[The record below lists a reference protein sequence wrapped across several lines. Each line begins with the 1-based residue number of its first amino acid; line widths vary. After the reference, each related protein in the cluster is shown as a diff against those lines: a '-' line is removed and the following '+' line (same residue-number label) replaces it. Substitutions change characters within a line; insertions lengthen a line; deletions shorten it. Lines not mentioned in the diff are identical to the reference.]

1 MADFEGGEVAV
12 VDAGFEGVGV
22 DGFAEVGV
30 GVGVLSAFWGGGEA
44 ELDGWGEVV
53 EDAAPGAFVGG
64 SAAMAFVDD
73 DEVEEVGGVVVEFW
87 GGFGFAQLPGVGGH
101 EGLEDGEE
109 DAAVFGDATFF
120 ADFVGVDAHKGVFGK
135 GTEGVV
141 GLVGKDVTIGQKQ
154 YPRVT
159 LGLLAKVP
167 AALEEFPGELE
178 GDEGFACACGHGE
191 EDAGLALIDGF
202 EDVLD
207 RVMLVVAG
215 FPGATAIFKGDK
227 GKTIAPEIFL
237 AEGEVPECFGGG
249 VLGDVGF
256 GSGLPIDLVDAASVG
271 GVGEAGFEFFGVV
284 FGLGD
289 ALGVGEVSFFGFDD
303 SEFFAFV
310 DEYVVG
316 VFGGGAFAVAEEATG
331 GDNFAANPAM
341 FNGAPA

>member
-12 VDAGFEGVGV
+12 VDARFEGVGV
-22 DGFAEVGV
+22 GFSEVGV
-30 GVGVLSAFWGGGEA
+30 GVGVVVAFWGGGET

-53 EDAAPGAFVGG
+53 EDA
-64 SAAMAFVDD
+64 
-73 DEVEEVGGVVVEFW
+73 EVEEVGGVVVEFW
-87 GGFGFAQLPGVGGH
+87 GRIACFVLSGH
-101 EGLEDGEE
+101 ESLEDGEE

-120 ADFVGVDAHKGVFGK
+120 ADFVGVDAYKGVFGE
-135 GTEGVV
+135 GTEGFV

-178 GDEGFACACGHGE
+178 GDEGFACACGHGQ
-191 EDAGLALIDGF
+191 EDAGLVLIDGF
-202 EDVLD
+202 EGVFD
-207 RVMLVVAG
+207 RVVLVVAG
-215 FPGATAIFKGDK
+215 FPGAAAVFKG
-227 GKTIAPEIFL
+227 GSGEAVSPEVFL
-237 AEGEVPECFGGG
+237 AEGEVPEFFGGG

-256 GSGLPIDLVDAASVG
+256 GSGLPVDLVDAASVG

-289 ALGVGEVSFFGFDD
+289 ALGIGEVSFFGFDD
-303 SEFFAFV
+303 GEFFAFV

-316 VFGGGAFAVAEEATG
+316 VFGGGAFAVAEEPTG
-331 GDNFAANPAM
+331 GDDFAANPAM
-341 FNGAPA
+341 FNCSPA